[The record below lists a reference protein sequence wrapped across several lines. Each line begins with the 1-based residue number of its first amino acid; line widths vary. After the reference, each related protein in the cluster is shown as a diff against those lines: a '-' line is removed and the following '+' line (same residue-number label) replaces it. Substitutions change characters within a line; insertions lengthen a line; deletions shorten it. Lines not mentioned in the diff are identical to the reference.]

1 MPIASAAIT
10 ATFFGK
16 FTKSNWILESKPRV
30 LDKVLDIR
38 VGFPFP
44 IASAAFTAIFFHFYK
59 NFFEANRVLELT
71 LRELTKA
78 QDI

>member
-16 FTKSNWILESKPRV
+16 FTKSNWVFESKLRV

-44 IASAAFTAIFFHFYK
+44 IVSAAFTAIFF
-59 NFFEANRVLELT
+59 NFLKSFSKAN
-71 LRELTKA
+71 
-78 QDI
+78 